1 MQANHFVK
9 GCGMEYTYRTR
20 AFRLLAEDARLP
32 SRTTRVLQALLTA
45 NPVALRGE
53 PTIVPRAALLEA
65 MCGDAANGAGTAAT
79 EDGLLEVLEEVADSY
94 WRVSEGQSVSTG
106 FFLDSSGLSHLSGFV
121 HFQFDHDFVT
131 ILELISRQ
139 LRDDAERPT

>member
-1 MQANHFVK
+1 
-9 GCGMEYTYRTR
+9 MEYTYRTR

-32 SRTTRVLQALLTA
+32 GRTTRVLQALLTA
-45 NPVALRGE
+45 SPVALRGE
-53 PTIVPRAALLEA
+53 PTMVPRAALLEA
-65 MCGDAANGAGTAAT
+65 LRGDAADGGNMAAT
-79 EDGLLEVLEEVADSY
+79 EDALLEVLEDVADSY

-106 FFLDSSGLSHLSGFV
+106 FFLDSFGLSHLSGFV

-131 ILELISRQ
+131 VLELISRQ

>member
-1 MQANHFVK
+1 
-9 GCGMEYTYRTR
+9 MEYTYRTR

-32 SRTTRVLQALLTA
+32 CRTIRVLQALLTA
-45 NPVALRGE
+45 SPVALRGE
-53 PTIVPRAALLEA
+53 PTMVPRAALIEA
-65 MCGDAANGAGTAAT
+65 MRGDAADGAGTAAN
-79 EDGLLEVLEEVADSY
+79 EDALLEVLEDVADSY

-106 FFLDSSGLSHLSGFV
+106 FFLDSLDLSHLSGFV

-131 ILELISRQ
+131 VLELIGRQ